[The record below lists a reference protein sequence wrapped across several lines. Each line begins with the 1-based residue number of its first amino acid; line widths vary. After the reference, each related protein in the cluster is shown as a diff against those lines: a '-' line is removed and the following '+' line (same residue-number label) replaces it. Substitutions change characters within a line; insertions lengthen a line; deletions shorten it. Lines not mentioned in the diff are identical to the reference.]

1 MQAQIIAIVA
11 PHGDDVWRFWEYGS
25 IQFVEN
31 RVTGEFL
38 KVYGPDALFGDGPFQ
53 MINREGRP
61 TLVGLDGN
69 DLQRALH
76 VVDEHASMRLLL
88 HCGEKPGDD
97 PIVSLGADIKR
108 KTLRLTDLKESAV
121 PAAMIIEVA
130 GFQPFKSEWIWYG
143 APTFC
148 GDEPVNLW
156 LDLRWLTAYLA
167 PGSGW
172 RLNKQVAVAAKLALV
187 NAGFS
192 ESHVRWRKRRG
203 TSCCSLETPM
213 DDEDTEEQEG
223 LAAGSYQVSAVALFF
238 VLEALMTDGKWRRD
252 GSKLSTFEHVRACFA
267 ALWGWPLSGEKPVS
281 AICFR
286 CEQSK
291 VTLLLDRL
299 VVDQATLAES
309 DTPGVGVKAARNRAI
324 RTHSI
329 RGRCFSVR
337 YLFVP

>member
-1 MQAQIIAIVA
+1 MDA
-11 PHGDDVWRFWEYGS
+11 PHSDDVWRFWEYGS

-38 KVYGPDALFGDGPFQ
+38 EVYGPDALFGDGPFK

-88 HCGEKPGDD
+88 HCGEQPGDD
-97 PIVSLGADIKR
+97 PIVSLDADIKR
-108 KTLRLTDLKESAV
+108 KTLRLTDLKESADPV
-121 PAAMIIEVA
+121 AMIIEVA

-143 APTFC
+143 APTLC

-281 AICFR
+281 SICLR
-286 CEQSK
+286 CKRSK

-299 VVDQATLAES
+299 VVDQSTLAES
-309 DTPGVGVKAARNRAI
+309 DAPGVGPKAARGRAI
-324 RTHSI
+324 RTHGI

>member
-1 MQAQIIAIVA
+1 M
-11 PHGDDVWRFWEYGS
+11 
-25 IQFVEN
+25 
-31 RVTGEFL
+31 
-38 KVYGPDALFGDGPFQ
+38 
-53 MINREGRP
+53 
-61 TLVGLDGN
+61 
-69 DLQRALH
+69 
-76 VVDEHASMRLLL
+76 VDRLN
-88 HCGEKPGDD
+88 
-97 PIVSLGADIKR
+97 
-108 KTLRLTDLKESAV
+108 
-121 PAAMIIEVA
+121 
-130 GFQPFKSEWIWYG
+130 F
-143 APTFC
+143 
-148 GDEPVNLW
+148 
-156 LDLRWLTAYLA
+156 A
-167 PGSGW
+167 PGSNW
-172 RLNKQVAVAAKLALV
+172 RVVKNVAMSTKIALAE
-187 NAGFS
+187 AGFS

-203 TSCCSLETPM
+203 KSRYPAGTPGN
-213 DDEDTEEQEG
+213 DEDTEEQEG

-238 VLEALMTDGKWRRD
+238 VLEALMTDGKWRRG

-291 VTLLLDRL
+291 RILLLDRL

>member
-1 MQAQIIAIVA
+1 MDA
-11 PHGDDVWRFWEYGS
+11 PHSDDVWRFWEYGS

-38 KVYGPDALFGDGPFQ
+38 KVYGPDALFGDGPFK

-97 PIVSLGADIKR
+97 PIVSLDADIKR
-108 KTLRLTDLKESAV
+108 KTLRLTDLKESAD

-143 APTFC
+143 APTLC

-309 DTPGVGVKAARNRAI
+309 DTPGVGPKAARNRAI
-324 RTHSI
+324 RTHGI

>member
-1 MQAQIIAIVA
+1 
-11 PHGDDVWRFWEYGS
+11 
-25 IQFVEN
+25 
-31 RVTGEFL
+31 
-38 KVYGPDALFGDGPFQ
+38 
-53 MINREGRP
+53 
-61 TLVGLDGN
+61 
-69 DLQRALH
+69 
-76 VVDEHASMRLLL
+76 
-88 HCGEKPGDD
+88 
-97 PIVSLGADIKR
+97 
-108 KTLRLTDLKESAV
+108 
-121 PAAMIIEVA
+121 
-130 GFQPFKSEWIWYG
+130 
-143 APTFC
+143 
-148 GDEPVNLW
+148 
-156 LDLRWLTAYLA
+156 
-167 PGSGW
+167 
-172 RLNKQVAVAAKLALV
+172 
-187 NAGFS
+187 
-192 ESHVRWRKRRG
+192 
-203 TSCCSLETPM
+203 M

-337 YLFVP
+337 YLFVPLFFCFSIQRNARTIIRRNARAWFLLLVFLCLHGEKSGESYGEKPGHPCGEQPGHAFTPHVWSS

>member
-1 MQAQIIAIVA
+1 MVA
-11 PHGDDVWRFWEYGS
+11 PHSDDVWRFWEYGS
-25 IQFVEN
+25 IQSVEN

-38 KVYGPDALFGDGPFQ
+38 KVYGPDALFDDGPFQ

-88 HCGEKPGDD
+88 HCGEKPGDE
-97 PIVSLGADIKR
+97 PIVSLDADIKR
-108 KTLRLTDLKESAV
+108 KTLRLTDLKESADPV
-121 PAAMIIEVA
+121 AMIIEVA

-172 RLNKQVAVAAKLALV
+172 RHNKQVANAAKLALV

-203 TSCCSLETPM
+203 TSCSSLETPM

-238 VLEALMTDGKWRRD
+238 VLEALMTDGKWRRN